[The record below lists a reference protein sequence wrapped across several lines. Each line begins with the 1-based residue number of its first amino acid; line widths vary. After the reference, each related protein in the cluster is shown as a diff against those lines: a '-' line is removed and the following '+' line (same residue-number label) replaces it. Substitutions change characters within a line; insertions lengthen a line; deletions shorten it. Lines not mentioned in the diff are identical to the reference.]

1 MRSLSGRPFSTR
13 TVGTPSTHFSSQGDR
28 CFQSESPMSSAIS
41 VVMTRKPLVIDGSS
55 PSIAFWVASLMIS
68 NRMKSKL
75 VIDASVR
82 RPEIRTST
90 RRKPYTA
97 AARNTEPTASLS
109 APGSRSIE
117 TRLRVDELG
126 EGQPRAAIR
135 PRSPVSGPICS
146 GLSRNVTRTGS
157 PGPVTRNA

>member
-1 MRSLSGRPFSTR
+1 MMSLTSTRALSMRSFSGRPSSTR

-28 CFQSESPMSSAIS
+28 CFHNDSPMSSAMS
-41 VVMTRKPLVIDGSS
+41 VVITRKPLVIDRSS

-68 NRMKSKL
+68 SRMKSKV

-97 AARNTEPTASLS
+97 AAQDRAHGVPFC
-109 APGSRSIE
+109 SRVE
-117 TRLRVDELG
+117 VD
-126 EGQPRAAIR
+126 RDAATGR
-135 PRSPVSGPICS
+135 
-146 GLSRNVTRTGS
+146 RTG
-157 PGPVTRNA
+157 